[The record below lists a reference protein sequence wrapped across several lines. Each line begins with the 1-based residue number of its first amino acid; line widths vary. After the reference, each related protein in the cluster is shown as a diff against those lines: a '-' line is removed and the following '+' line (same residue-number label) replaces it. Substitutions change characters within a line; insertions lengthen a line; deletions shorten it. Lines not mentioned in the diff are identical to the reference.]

1 MIQRTVWRL
10 RMIYCARTGGTAKS
24 ASWKSVARAPTF
36 PHFLT
41 NTKSPALGVQGS
53 KTKLC
58 TATGARIAADI
69 SAHGGNVPSSW
80 VAASDLKLVPLGA
93 NQSIAWHGPP
103 VTAVSVS
110 IISPADARIY
120 DFGIP
125 PLKSSA
131 SSTQRLA
138 RSMIEMDP
146 SLMQR
151 AQALINR
158 LHNGHDE
165 KYGFGSMSCAIYD
178 SAWVSQISKVEGGVR
193 KWLFPQCFL
202 YILANQKQDGSWESY
217 SSEIDGILN
226 TAASLLAL
234 HRHFFDPLQISH
246 ITSGDLLRR
255 FNAGKIA
262 LQKMLTDWDVE
273 STEHVGFEILVP
285 ALLKYLEDAGH
296 CFPFPRKDLLMKIR
310 AEKLRKFKPEYLYG
324 KAKLTPL
331 HSLEAFIGTIDF
343 DRLSHQKTFGSMM
356 ASPSS
361 TAAYLMNVSKWDED
375 SEHYLRHVVAAGP
388 GWGNGGVPSAY
399 PSTHFEYSWVLST
412 LLKAGFSK
420 ASLGS
425 EQTESLL
432 NVLATAFDHENGNIG
447 FGDPLSP
454 CGFALTRD

>member
-1 MIQRTVWRL
+1 MI
-10 RMIYCARTGGTAKS
+10 K
-24 ASWKSVARAPTF
+24 
-36 PHFLT
+36 
-41 NTKSPALGVQGS
+41 
-53 KTKLC
+53 
-58 TATGARIAADI
+58 
-69 SAHGGNVPSSW
+69 
-80 VAASDLKLVPLGA
+80 
-93 NQSIAWHGPP
+93 
-103 VTAVSVS
+103 
-110 IISPADARIY
+110 
-120 DFGIP
+120 
-125 PLKSSA
+125 
-131 SSTQRLA
+131 
-138 RSMIEMDP
+138 MDP

-151 AQALINR
+151 AHALINR
-158 LHNGHDE
+158 LHNGYNE
-165 KYGFGSMSCAIYD
+165 KYGFGSMSCAVYD
-178 SAWVSQISKVEGGVR
+178 SAWVSQIPKLENGVR

-226 TAASLLAL
+226 TAASLLAV
-234 HRHFFDPLQISH
+234 HRHVVDPLQISH

-255 FNAGKIA
+255 FDAGKIA

-273 STEHVGFEILVP
+273 ATEHVGFEILVP

-296 CFPFPRKDLLMKIR
+296 CFQFPRKDLLMKIR
-310 AEKLRKFKPEYLYG
+310 AEKLRKFKPEDLYG
-324 KAKLTPL
+324 NAKLTPL

-361 TAAYLMNVSKWDED
+361 TAAYLMNVSKWDDD

-425 EQTESLL
+425 EHTESVL

-447 FGDPLSP
+447 FGDPLGP
-454 CGFALTRD
+454 CSFALTWTDFCDSTFRWLRCRRYCEDNHGHEFAWQTNNAPSLDTGIRIQRVLHNVSWRKDAQLQRQL